1 MSRNNTNWIITAQ
14 CPSKL
19 GSVDVVTRFLKE
31 QCCYINEQHTSMISV
46 PDAFL
51 SAPSSSHSGRDLM
64 QERFAMHSVRGP
76 LSSI

>member
-31 QCCYINEQHTSMISV
+31 QCC
-46 PDAFL
+46 
-51 SAPSSSHSGRDLM
+51 
-64 QERFAMHSVRGP
+64 
-76 LSSI
+76 